1 MPTPSLPPLTPPAI
15 PSGRVNREEP
25 KKGSNFFFIVMMT
38 LLIIWSLRLLNKP
51 NEQQLQELAGADT
64 QTDEESS
71 QPLESM
77 PLPGEED
84 SAARLAQLG
93 DDAVAA
99 AAPQKT
105 AFTTLGSADPD
116 SPYRMLVTL
125 STHGASIRRLELN
138 EDQYRDCSDTS
149 GYLGQ
154 IVADESICAKEL
166 ADGLP
171 GVAVQVVGAGT
182 PVELAG
188 LKVGDRICTAQ
199 LKSHRKTAPADEVE
213 VTSFDALRD
222 LLLQSRPGETVTLGV
237 RRAGQTD
244 GDQAMES
251 VDVVLRDAPIS
262 LLRPCSA
269 VANYDDYKNLA
280 GLQGG
285 VLPEEDDY
293 DVEGQFEKVSLTRRR
308 NTDPASFLMTLAE
321 YDADTKLPWPKIAPA
336 ARRQPA
342 SLAAPRQIERELP
355 DLAYSD
361 GQWSEVSGTL
371 RGGDWELI
379 AEESNQSQ
387 AVFRK
392 VLLGRKLQVRKV
404 YRLEPTDQEDG
415 VRRYHLTLE
424 IQWRNLDPD
433 AGHTLSYFLD
443 GPTGLPIEGAWYSSG
458 RKTGPGWGVYGL
470 RDMVLG
476 LNQGRALQVIRCSE
490 IVERDKPQSDKVDL
504 TYMGIDTQ
512 YFQCTLIPSADGAP
526 WECEYLPMR
535 VGPAVAGL
543 PTFTDT
549 SFRLKSPSISLAK
562 SGSDGDSASHSYT
575 IFAGPKQQKILNAY
589 GLGDTL
595 VYGWFWFIAKPLVAI
610 LNFFRNFLHLNCGVA
625 IILLTVMV
633 RLILFPLSRK
643 SALSSM
649 KMQQIQPQLNALKEK
664 YADNPQQ
671 MMAAQQALWKKNGV
685 NPLGGCLPVF
695 LQMPIFIGLYKA
707 LSLDVNLYGTPLLG
721 RAIRWCSN
729 MAAPDMLV
737 DWSEMWNHIG
747 WNGFNLGQGMLKL
760 GPYFNLL
767 PMLTIILFLA
777 QQKFMMPPPSGTE
790 AEQAQQRSMRR
801 MMNFMMIFFG
811 FMFFK
816 VPSGLCIYF
825 VASSLW
831 AILER
836 KFLPKQKLA
845 PIGDADVIDVTPL
858 PAKEPAAPKGPTSL
872 RRTRA
877 DRDGAAAK
885 KPGGLKGWWNEV
897 LERAKEQQKLAKAE
911 AERRS
916 RATGRDPGRK
926 KRR

>member
-1 MPTPSLPPLTPPAI
+1 MTFL
-15 PSGRVNREEP
+15 
-25 KKGSNFFFIVMMT
+25 IV
-38 LLIIWSLRLLNKP
+38 WSLRLLNKP
-51 NEQQLQELAGADT
+51 DDQQQAESSVADSV
-64 QTDEESS
+64 EESVE
-71 QPLESM
+71 PVPPM
-77 PLPGEED
+77 ALPSEED
-84 SAARLAQLG
+84 SAARLARLG
-93 DDAVAA
+93 EETVAA
-99 AAPQKT
+99 AACEQT

-116 SPYRMLVTL
+116 SPYKMLVTL
-125 STHGASIRRLELN
+125 STRGASIRRLELN

-154 IVADESICAKEL
+154 IVVDESICAKEL
-166 ADGLP
+166 ASGLP
-171 GVAVQVVGAGT
+171 GVALQVVGAGT

-188 LKVGDRICTAQ
+188 LKPGDRICSIQ
-199 LKSHRKTAPADEVE
+199 LKSQRKSAPTDPIE
-213 VTSFDALRD
+213 VTSLEVLRQV
-222 LLLQSRPGETVTLGV
+222 LLQSRPGETVTVRV
-237 RRAGQTD
+237 RRAGSPADSQQP
-244 GDQAMES
+244 DQLEQ
-251 VDVVLRDAPIS
+251 VDIVLRDAPIS
-262 LLRPCSA
+262 LLRPSSA
-269 VANYDDYKNLA
+269 VANYDDYKNLS

-293 DVEGQFEKVSLTRRR
+293 NIDGQFDKVSFERRR

-321 YDADTKLPWPKIAPA
+321 YDDDTKLSWPKITPA
-336 ARRQPA
+336 ARRKPV

-355 DLAYSD
+355 DMTYRD
-361 GQWSEVSGTL
+361 GQWTESSANL
-371 RGGDWELI
+371 RGGEWELV
-379 AEESNQSQ
+379 ADQSNQTQ

-392 VLLGRKLQVRKV
+392 VLLGRELEVRKI
-404 YRLEPTDQEDG
+404 YRLEPTGQEDG
-415 VRRYHLTLE
+415 ARRYHLTLD

-433 AGHTLSYFLD
+433 ADHTISYFLD

-476 LNQGRALQVIRCSE
+476 LNHGRALQVIRCSE
-490 IVERDKPQSDKVDL
+490 IVERDKPQSDKVDV

-512 YFQCTLIPSADGAP
+512 YFQCTLIPDAGDTP
-526 WECEYLPMR
+526 WECEYLPIR
-535 VGPAVAGL
+535 VGAAVAGL
-543 PTFTDT
+543 ATFTDT
-549 SFRLKSPSISLAK
+549 SFRLKSPAIRLAK
-562 SGSDGDSASHSYT
+562 SGTGGDSATHSYT
-575 IFAGPKQQKILNAY
+575 IFAGPKQQKILNSY

-633 RLILFPLSRK
+633 RLVLFPLSRK

-729 MAAPDMLV
+729 MAAPDMMI
-737 DWSEMWNHIG
+737 DWSDFWNHIG

-777 QQKFMMPPPSGTE
+777 QQKFMMPPPTGTD
-790 AEQAQQRSMRR
+790 AEQSQQRSMRR

-845 PIGDADVIDVTPL
+845 PLTDADVIDVTPL
-858 PAKEPAAPKGPTSL
+858 PAKESAAPKGPTSL
-872 RRTRA
+872 RRSRA
-877 DRDGAAAK
+877 ERDSAGAGAK

-916 RATGRDPGRK
+916 RASGRDAGRK